1 MITFHALIPIAL
13 WLPLALAAVGL
24 LVAYGLA
31 NRGKFPSKRL
41 ALILTMMGLTLALP
55 LVILLNP
62 MWVQRQ
68 PPPPGKPLLTVLVDR
83 SASMATED
91 DPADGRSRMAIA
103 SQIAQG
109 LVKQLGEDYEIR
121 FRSFA
126 EASAPVSLEQVAAAE
141 ADGPATDLN
150 RSIAESLGEDRPPGQ
165 AVLVLSDGIETSGG
179 SATRLRQTGQRA
191 RALST
196 PVFVRTIGSKQGVRD
211 LRLAL
216 HQSQELAFVG
226 QEVPVIVQL
235 SHTYPLPQKT
245 KLTLQQ
251 AGEPIETREID
262 ITNGASVE
270 EVFHV
275 HQEKPGLYR
284 YEVAVETLD
293 GEVTELNNQAT
304 LLLRV
309 VDQPV
314 SVLLLEGKPYWDTK
328 FLIRTLASDPSVEL
342 TSVVQMAPGRFLE
355 RKIARTV
362 SASEASEQ
370 SSKTETPAEKS
381 LEETADPI
389 ASQRQN
395 WKIHPDT
402 QGLLADSEFL
412 NQFHVVVLGRSIE
425 PYLTDDALI
434 GLRDWLANREGSLV
448 CFRGAPASQLTQRLG
463 SLMPVDWSPGNSSRF
478 RVSLTD
484 SGQAMQWL
492 PQTGDQLE
500 LLPSLATS
508 AKPEDV
514 KPLSTVLATS
524 SGQADGETIPLI
536 TFRPEGSGRVVVIEG
551 AGMWRWAFLPPD
563 HQDHDA
569 LYGTLWRSLVR
580 WLVSNVGLMPNQ
592 RVALRPDSVVVSSGQ
607 TAAATL
613 LLRDEQWDS
622 LPSVELSGETLD
634 KPQTFVPQAQ
644 SSPGVYRV
652 HFGHLPAGRYSVK
665 VLGAKDDESA
675 AATAFDVIGNLQ
687 ERLDVAARPQAL
699 AELAEQSGGAPLDTQ
714 NIDELPT
721 ALNNA
726 FVENRDKNRP
736 QLILRTPAWDRWWIL
751 ATVVGLWGCT
761 WGTRRWLGLL

>member
-24 LVAYGLA
+24 LVAYGVV
-31 NRGKFPSKRL
+31 NRGKLPGKRL
-41 ALILTMMGLTLALP
+41 ALVLTMMGVTLSVP

-91 DPADGRSRMAIA
+91 NQSKGKTRLALANE
-103 SQIAQG
+103 IAQG
-109 LVKQLGEDYEIR
+109 LVDQLGDDYEIR
-121 FRSFA
+121 LRSFA
-126 EASAPVSLEQVAAAE
+126 EDSSLLSLEELKKTTAE
-141 ADGPATDLN
+141 GSATDLN
-150 RSIAESLGEDRPPGQ
+150 RSVRESLGEDRPPGQ
-165 AVLVLSDGIETSGG
+165 AVLVLSDGIETAGG
-179 SATRLRQTGQRA
+179 STARLRQTGERA

-196 PVFVRTIGSKQGVRD
+196 PVFVKTIGTDQDVRD

-216 HQSQELAFVG
+216 HQSQELSFVG
-226 QEVPVIVQL
+226 QEVSVIAQL
-235 SHTYPLPQKT
+235 SHTYPIPQT
-245 KLTLQQ
+245 VKLTLKRE
-251 AGEPIETREID
+251 GEEIESREIQLAGGE
-262 ITNGASVE
+262 TVE
-270 EVFHV
+270 EFFQVS
-275 HQEKPGLYR
+275 QEEPGLYR
-284 YEVAVETLD
+284 YEIAAETLHD
-293 GEVTELNNQAT
+293 EVTELNNQAT

-355 RKIARTV
+355 RKIAR
-362 SASEASEQ
+362 SEAEN
-370 SSKTETPAEKS
+370 ENAPAEEGS
-381 LEETADPI
+381 EPSSAEQANNPL

-395 WKIHPDT
+395 WKIHTDA
-402 QGLLADSEFL
+402 QQLLADPQFL
-412 NQFHVVVLGRSIE
+412 AQFNVVVLGRSIE
-425 PYLTDDALI
+425 PYLTDEVLI
-434 GLRDWLANREGSLV
+434 GLRDWLANQEGSLV

-463 SLMPVDWSPGNSSRF
+463 SLMPVGWTPGTSSRF

-500 LLPSLATS
+500 LLPSLASS

-514 KPLSTVLATS
+514 RPLATVLATS
-524 SGQADGETIPLI
+524 SGKGDGAAIPLI

-563 HQDHDA
+563 HQEQDA

-580 WLVSNVGLMPNQ
+580 WLVSNVGLMPGQ
-592 RVALRPDSVVVSSGQ
+592 RVALRPDSVVVSSGNA
-607 TAAATL
+607 AAATL
-613 LLRDEQWDS
+613 LLRDQQWDEV
-622 LPSVELSGETLD
+622 PQVELSGDTLD

-644 SSPGVYRV
+644 SSAGVYRV

-665 VLGAKDDESA
+665 VLGAGEEESSA
-675 AATAFDVIGNLQ
+675 ETAFDVIGNLQ
-687 ERLDVAARPQAL
+687 ERLDVAARPAAL
-699 AELAEQSGGAPLDTQ
+699 TELAEQSGGKSLDASSMQ
-714 NIDELPT
+714 DLPVS
-721 ALNNA
+721 LNDA
-726 FVENRDKNRP
+726 FIENRDKNRP
-736 QLILRTPAWDRWWIL
+736 QLILRTPAWNRWWIL

-761 WGTRRWLGLL
+761 WGTRRWLGFL